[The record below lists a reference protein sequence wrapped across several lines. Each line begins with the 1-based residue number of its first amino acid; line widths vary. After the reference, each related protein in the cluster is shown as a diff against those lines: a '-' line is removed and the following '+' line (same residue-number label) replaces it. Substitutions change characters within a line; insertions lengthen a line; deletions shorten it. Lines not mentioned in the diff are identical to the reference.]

1 MRLRRHACIALCL
14 AALASCRVFQEDAAV
29 AAGPPPI
36 ESADFGRM
44 RNVSHTGDLWFGS
57 SPCKDDL
64 NLARRRG
71 VRTVIDLSLADEVAP
86 CDVRG
91 VSAEFGLRYFDL
103 GLTRIDF
110 LNDETVDLVL
120 EKLRDPASGPYL
132 MFCGTGGRCA
142 MLVAIHRVV
151 DQGVTLDV
159 ALEEARHA
167 GMDGGAQA
175 DFVRAQVARL
185 TASEDAAASDDEA
198 PADA

>member
-1 MRLRRHACIALCL
+1 MRRTLTCL
-14 AALASCRVFQEDAAV
+14 AFGLLALTSCRVFEEDAAV
-29 AAGPPPI
+29 DAGPPPL

-91 VSAEFGLRYFDL
+91 VSAEYGLRYFDL

-120 EKLRDPASGPYL
+120 DKLRDPDAGPYL

-142 MLVAIHRVV
+142 MLVAIQRVV
-151 DQGVTLDV
+151 DGGVALDV

-185 TASEDAAASDDEA
+185 TATGDADDAPTED
-198 PADA
+198 